1 MKMQT
6 AQIENNGIASTVG
19 KRLAVL
25 PARGKT
31 LAPPTNVL
39 SAPQQSDREGKT
51 MNWDELFANRTRR
64 MRRSAIRELL
74 KVTRRPEVISFA
86 GGLPAAELFPIP
98 QVKAAVDAVL
108 QRLGGKSLQYG
119 ETEGVPELRDWVA
132 RQFSRNG
139 VQITADNVLITTGA
153 QQALDLVGRVFLDEN
168 DRAVVENPTYLA
180 LLSAWRPYV
189 GEFLAVPSD
198 EHGMQ
203 VDALPK
209 LLEKRPKLIYIT
221 PNFQNPQGTTLTRE
235 RREKLVALLR
245 EYGVALLEDNP
256 YGELRYDGEAL
267 PHLLEI
273 EGATRT
279 GQSARPTASPFPN
292 HVMYSGTF
300 SKVLMPG
307 LRVGWVIAA
316 PEVIDKLGMAKQAAD
331 LHTSTICQYA
341 ALELLRR
348 GFLDEFV
355 PVLCKSYGQRRDL
368 MLGALEKHFAA
379 KAKWN
384 RPEGGMFLLVSLPP
398 KYDTTK
404 MLARALEQ
412 NVAYV
417 PGEEFHMNGEGKN
430 TMRLNFS
437 NARPEQI
444 EEGIKRLAMVI

>member
-1 MKMQT
+1 
-6 AQIENNGIASTVG
+6 
-19 KRLAVL
+19 
-25 PARGKT
+25 
-31 LAPPTNVL
+31 
-39 SAPQQSDREGKT
+39 
-51 MNWDELFANRTRR
+51 MNWDELYAKRTHR

-98 QVKAAVDAVL
+98 KVKAAIDAVL
-108 QRLGGKSLQYG
+108 QSLGGKSLQYG
-119 ETEGVPELRDWVA
+119 ETEGVPELREWVA
-132 RQFSRNG
+132 HHFSRNG
-139 VQITADNVLITTGA
+139 IEITADNVLITTGA
-153 QQALDLVGRVFLDEN
+153 QQALDLVGRVFLDET

-198 EHGMQ
+198 DRGMQ
-203 VDALPK
+203 VDALPR

-245 EYGVALLEDNP
+245 EHGVALLEDNP

-273 EGATRT
+273 EAAQN
-279 GQSARPTASPFPN
+279 QSGGLPN

-355 PVLCKSYGQRRDL
+355 PVLCKSYGERRDL
-368 MLGALEKHFAA
+368 MLSALEKHFGG

-384 RPEGGMFLLVSLPP
+384 RPEGGMFLLVTLPT
-398 KYDTTK
+398 KYDTTE
-404 MLARALEQ
+404 LLTRALEQ

-430 TMRLNFS
+430 TLRLNFS

-444 EEGIKRLAMVI
+444 EEGIRRLARVI

>member
-1 MKMQT
+1 MNT
-6 AQIENNGIASTVG
+6 VQIENRKTDVISERFALPTGDLDSPAPFVRKG
-19 KRLAVL
+19 K
-25 PARGKT
+25 G
-31 LAPPTNVL
+31 
-39 SAPQQSDREGKT
+39 
-51 MNWDELFANRTRR
+51 MNWDQLYAKRTRR
-64 MRRSAIRELL
+64 MKRSAIRELL

-86 GGLPAAELFPIP
+86 GGLPASELFPIP
-98 QVKAAVDAVL
+98 QVKSAVDAVL
-108 QRLGGKSLQYG
+108 QSLGGKSLQYG
-119 ETEGVPELRDWVA
+119 ETEGVPELREWLA
-132 RQFSRNG
+132 HHFSRNG
-139 VQITADNVLITTGA
+139 VQITAENVLITTGA
-153 QQALDLVGRVFLDEN
+153 QQALDLVGRVFLDET

-203 VDALPK
+203 VEALPN
-209 LLEKRPKLIYIT
+209 LLEKGPKLVYIT

-235 RREKLVALLR
+235 RREKLVGLLR
-245 EYGVALLEDNP
+245 DHGVALLEDNP

-273 EGATRT
+273 EATKS
-279 GQSARPTASPFPN
+279 GGIPN

-307 LRVGWVIAA
+307 LRVGWIIAA

-348 GFLDEFV
+348 GFLEEFV

-368 MLGALEKHFAA
+368 MLSALEKHFGG
-379 KAKWN
+379 KAMWN
-384 RPEGGMFLLVSLPP
+384 RPEGGMFLLVTFPPEVDTMKILP
-398 KYDTTK
+398 
-404 MLARALEQ
+404 RALEK

-417 PGEEFHMNGEGKN
+417 PGEEFHMNGGGKN

-437 NARPEQI
+437 NARPERI
-444 EEGIKRLAMVI
+444 DEGIRRLATVI

>member
-1 MKMQT
+1 MQT
-6 AQIENNGIASTVG
+6 AQIENNGITSTAG
-19 KRLAVL
+19 ERLA
-25 PARGKT
+25 GT
-31 LAPPTNVL
+31 LAPPAE
-39 SAPQQSDREGKT
+39 SP
-51 MNWDELFANRTRR
+51 MNWDEMYAKRTRR
-64 MRRSAIRELL
+64 MKRSAIRELL

-108 QRLGGKSLQYG
+108 QSLGGKSLQYG
-119 ETEGVPELRDWVA
+119 ETEGVPELREWVA
-132 RQFSRNG
+132 RHFSRNG

-153 QQALDLVGRVFLDEN
+153 QQALDLVGRVFLDES

-198 EHGMQ
+198 DHGMQ

-209 LLEKRPKLIYIT
+209 LLAKRPKLVYIT

-235 RREKLVALLR
+235 RRESLVALLR
-245 EYGVALLEDNP
+245 EYNVALLEDNP
-256 YGELRYDGEAL
+256 YGELRFDGEAL

-273 EGATRT
+273 EGAKS
-279 GQSARPTASPFPN
+279 GGIPN

-331 LHTSTICQYA
+331 LHTSTLCQYA

-355 PVLCKSYGQRRDL
+355 PLLCKSYGQRRDL
-368 MLGALEKHFAA
+368 MLSALEKHFGA
-379 KAKWN
+379 KATWN
-384 RPEGGMFLLVSLPP
+384 RPEGGMFLLVTLPAN
-398 KYDTTK
+398 YDTTK
-404 MLARALEQ
+404 LLASALEQ

-444 EEGIKRLAMVI
+444 QEGIRRLASVI

>member
-1 MKMQT
+1 MK
-6 AQIENNGIASTVG
+6 
-19 KRLAVL
+19 
-25 PARGKT
+25 
-31 LAPPTNVL
+31 
-39 SAPQQSDREGKT
+39 
-51 MNWDELFANRTRR
+51 
-64 MRRSAIRELL
+64 RSAIRELL

-108 QRLGGKSLQYG
+108 QRLGGKCLQYG
-119 ETEGVPELRDWVA
+119 ETEGVPELREWVA
-132 RQFSRNG
+132 SHFSRNG
-139 VQITADNVLITTGA
+139 VQITANNVLITTGA
-153 QQALDLVGRVFLDEN
+153 QQGLDLVGRVFLDES

-203 VDALPK
+203 VDALPT

-235 RREKLVALLR
+235 RRETLVGLLQ
-245 EYGVALLEDNP
+245 EHGVALLEDNP

-273 EGATRT
+273 EAGKS
-279 GQSARPTASPFPN
+279 GGIPN

-341 ALELLRR
+341 VLELLRR
-348 GFLDEFV
+348 GFLEEFV
-355 PVLCKSYGQRRDL
+355 PVLCKSYGERRDL
-368 MLGALEKHFAA
+368 MLSALEKHFGG

-384 RPEGGMFLLVSLPP
+384 RPEGGMFLLVSFPAE
-398 KYDTTK
+398 YDTMK
-404 MLARALEQ
+404 MLPRALEQ

-430 TMRLNFS
+430 TLRLNFS

-444 EEGIKRLAMVI
+444 EEGIERLAAVL

>member
-1 MKMQT
+1 MQT
-6 AQIENNGIASTVG
+6 AQIENNGIASTAG
-19 KRLAVL
+19 ERLA
-25 PARGKT
+25 GT
-31 LAPPTNVL
+31 LAPPTE
-39 SAPQQSDREGKT
+39 SP
-51 MNWDELFANRTRR
+51 MNWDEMYAKRTRR
-64 MRRSAIRELL
+64 MKRSAIRELL
-74 KVTRRPEVISFA
+74 KVTRKPEVISFA

-98 QVKAAVDAVL
+98 QVKAAVDTVL
-108 QRLGGKSLQYG
+108 QSLGGKSLQYG
-119 ETEGVPELRDWVA
+119 ETEGVPELREWVA
-132 RQFSRNG
+132 HHFSRNG

-153 QQALDLVGRVFLDEN
+153 QQALDLVGRVFLDET

-198 EHGMQ
+198 DHGMR

-235 RREKLVALLR
+235 RREKLVTLLR
-245 EYGVALLEDNP
+245 EYNVALLEDNP
-256 YGELRYDGEAL
+256 YGELRFDGEAL

-273 EGATRT
+273 EAAK
-279 GQSARPTASPFPN
+279 SAGIPN

-348 GFLDEFV
+348 GFLNEFV
-355 PVLCKSYGQRRDL
+355 PVLCKSYGQRRDM
-368 MLGALEKHFAA
+368 MLSALEKHFGV

-384 RPEGGMFLLVSLPP
+384 RPEGGMFLLVTLPP
-398 KYDTTK
+398 NYDTT
-404 MLARALEQ
+404 MLLARALER

-444 EEGIKRLAMVI
+444 EEGIRRLASVI

>member
-1 MKMQT
+1 MAPMK
-6 AQIENNGIASTVG
+6 
-19 KRLAVL
+19 
-25 PARGKT
+25 
-31 LAPPTNVL
+31 
-39 SAPQQSDREGKT
+39 
-51 MNWDELFANRTRR
+51 WDELYAKRMLR

-98 QVKAAVDAVL
+98 QVKEAVGQVL
-108 QRLGGKSLQYG
+108 QSLGGKSLQYG
-119 ETEGVPELRDWVA
+119 ETEGIPELREWVA
-132 RQFSRNG
+132 RNFSRNG
-139 VQITADNVLITTGA
+139 AQISSENVLITTGA
-153 QQALDLVGRVFLDEN
+153 QQALDLAGRVFLNET

-198 EHGMQ
+198 ENGMQ
-203 VDALPK
+203 VNALPEILK
-209 LLEKRPKLIYIT
+209 KRPKLIYVT

-235 RREKLVALLR
+235 RREKLVALSR
-245 EYGVALLEDNP
+245 EYDVGVLEDNP
-256 YGELRYDGEAL
+256 YGELRYNGQAL

-273 EGATRT
+273 EAAQGK
-279 GQSARPTASPFPN
+279 SSPFPE
-292 HVMYSGTF
+292 HVLYSGTF

-331 LHTSTICQYA
+331 LHTSTICQYT

-355 PVLCKSYGQRRDL
+355 PILCKSYGQRRDL
-368 MLGALEKHFAA
+368 MLSALEKHVGSR
-379 KAKWN
+379 AKWN
-384 RPEGGMFLLVSLPP
+384 RPEGGMFLLVTLPE
-398 KYDTTK
+398 KYDTAK
-404 MLARALEQ
+404 LLPRALEQ

-417 PGEEFHMNGEGKN
+417 PGEEFHFNGDGKN

-444 EEGIKRLAMVI
+444 EEGIRRLAAIL

>member
-1 MKMQT
+1 MQT
-6 AQIENNGIASTVG
+6 AKIESNGIGSILEREDSRGGAPESVRKG
-19 KRLAVL
+19 K
-25 PARGKT
+25 G
-31 LAPPTNVL
+31 
-39 SAPQQSDREGKT
+39 
-51 MNWDELFANRTRR
+51 MNWDELYAKRTRR
-64 MRRSAIRELL
+64 MKRSAIRELL

-108 QRLGGKSLQYG
+108 QSLGGKSLQYG

-132 RQFSRNG
+132 RHFSRNG
-139 VQITADNVLITTGA
+139 LCIAADNVLITTGA
-153 QQALDLVGRVFLDEN
+153 QQALDLVGRIFLDEN

-198 EHGMQ
+198 EQGMQ
-203 VDALPK
+203 VDALPN

-245 EYGVALLEDNP
+245 EYGAGLLEDNP
-256 YGELRYDGEAL
+256 YGELRYDGDAL

-273 EGATRT
+273 EAAQGKS
-279 GQSARPTASPFPN
+279 SAFPN

-307 LRVGWVIAA
+307 LRVGWIIAA

-348 GFLDEFV
+348 GFLNEFV

-368 MLGALEKHFAA
+368 MLSALEKHFGT

-384 RPEGGMFLLVSLPP
+384 RPEGGMFLLVTLPP

-404 MLARALEQ
+404 LLARALEQ

-444 EEGIKRLAMVI
+444 EEGIRRLAMVI

>member
-1 MKMQT
+1 MQT
-6 AQIENNGIASTVG
+6 AQIQNNGMTNPMGSSI
-19 KRLAVL
+19 KRVENRGD
-25 PARGKT
+25 ARQEFK
-31 LAPPTNVL
+31 
-39 SAPQQSDREGKT
+39 REEQA
-51 MNWDELFANRTRR
+51 MNWDEMYAKRTRR
-64 MRRSAIRELL
+64 MKRSAIRELL

-108 QRLGGKSLQYG
+108 QSLGGKSLQYG
-119 ETEGVPELRDWVA
+119 ETEGVPELREWVA
-132 RQFSRNG
+132 HHFSRNG
-139 VQITADNVLITTGA
+139 LQITAENVLITTGA

-209 LLEKRPKLIYIT
+209 LLEKRPKLVYIT
-221 PNFQNPQGTTLTRE
+221 PNFQNPQGTTLTQE

-245 EYGVALLEDNP
+245 EHGIALLEDNP
-256 YGELRYDGEAL
+256 YGELRFDGQAL

-273 EGATRT
+273 EAAESG
-279 GQSARPTASPFPN
+279 GIPN

-368 MLGALEKHFAA
+368 MLSALEKHFGG

-384 RPEGGMFLLVSLPP
+384 RPEGGMFLLVTLAA

-404 MLARALEQ
+404 LLARALEQ

-444 EEGIKRLAMVI
+444 EEGIRRLASVI

>member
-1 MKMQT
+1 MKWDDLY
-6 AQIENNGIASTVG
+6 A
-19 KRLAVL
+19 KR
-25 PARGKT
+25 T
-31 LAPPTNVL
+31 H
-39 SAPQQSDREGKT
+39 
-51 MNWDELFANRTRR
+51 R

-86 GGLPAAELFPIP
+86 GGLPAAELFPIS
-98 QVKAAVDAVL
+98 QVKEAVDQVL
-108 QRLGGKSLQYG
+108 QSLGGKSLQYG
-119 ETEGVPELRDWVA
+119 ETEGIPELREWVA
-132 RQFSRNG
+132 RNFSRNG
-139 VQITADNVLITTGA
+139 VQITSENVLITTGA
-153 QQALDLVGRVFLDEN
+153 QQALDLVGRVFLNET

-198 EHGMQ
+198 ENGMQ
-203 VDALPK
+203 VEALPEI
-209 LLEKRPKLIYIT
+209 LTKRPKLIYVT

-245 EYGVALLEDNP
+245 EYDVAVLEDNP
-256 YGELRYDGEAL
+256 YGELRYGGQLL

-273 EGATRT
+273 EATQ
-279 GQSARPTASPFPN
+279 GKSSPFPE
-292 HVMYSGTF
+292 HVLYSGTF

-316 PEVIDKLGMAKQAAD
+316 PEAIDKLGMAKQAAD
-331 LHTSTICQYA
+331 LHTSTICQYT

-355 PVLCKSYGQRRDL
+355 PVLCKSYSQRRDL
-368 MLGALEKHFAA
+368 MLSALEKHVGSS
-379 KAKWN
+379 AKWN
-384 RPEGGMFLLVSLPP
+384 RPEGGMFLLVTLPDR
-398 KYDTTK
+398 YDTMK
-404 MLARALEQ
+404 LLPRALEQ

-417 PGEEFHMNGEGKN
+417 PGAEFHMNGEGKN

-444 EEGIKRLAMVI
+444 EEGIRRLATIL

>member
-1 MKMQT
+1 
-6 AQIENNGIASTVG
+6 
-19 KRLAVL
+19 
-25 PARGKT
+25 
-31 LAPPTNVL
+31 
-39 SAPQQSDREGKT
+39 
-51 MNWDELFANRTRR
+51 
-64 MRRSAIRELL
+64 
-74 KVTRRPEVISFA
+74 
-86 GGLPAAELFPIP
+86 LPAAELFPIP

-108 QRLGGKSLQYG
+108 QSLGGKSLQYG
-119 ETEGVPELRDWVA
+119 ETEGVPELREWVA
-132 RQFSRNG
+132 RHFSRNG

-153 QQALDLVGRVFLDEN
+153 QQALDLVGRVFLDES

-198 EHGMQ
+198 DHGMQ

-209 LLEKRPKLIYIT
+209 LLAKRPKLVYIT

-235 RREKLVALLR
+235 RRESLVALLR
-245 EYGVALLEDNP
+245 EYNVALLEDNP
-256 YGELRYDGEAL
+256 YGELRFDGEAL

-273 EGATRT
+273 EGAKS
-279 GQSARPTASPFPN
+279 GGIPN

-331 LHTSTICQYA
+331 LHTSTLCQYA

-355 PVLCKSYGQRRDL
+355 PLLCKSYGQRRDL
-368 MLGALEKHFAA
+368 MLSALEKHFGA
-379 KAKWN
+379 KATWN
-384 RPEGGMFLLVSLPP
+384 RPEGGMFLLVTLPAN
-398 KYDTTK
+398 YDTTK
-404 MLARALEQ
+404 LLASALEQ

-444 EEGIKRLAMVI
+444 QEGIRRLASVI

>member
-1 MKMQT
+1 MQT
-6 AQIENNGIASTVG
+6 AKTESDGVGFFLEREVSHNG
-19 KRLAVL
+19 
-25 PARGKT
+25 
-31 LAPPTNVL
+31 APE
-39 SAPQQSDREGKT
+39 QFERKGQR
-51 MNWDELFANRTRR
+51 MNWDGLYANRTRR
-64 MRRSAIRELL
+64 MKRSAIRELL
-74 KVTRRPEVISFA
+74 KVTRSPEVISFA

-98 QVKAAVDAVL
+98 QVKSAVDAVL
-108 QRLGGKSLQYG
+108 QSLGGKSLQYG

-132 RQFSRNG
+132 HHFSRNG
-139 VQITADNVLITTGA
+139 VEITAENVLITTGA

-189 GEFLAVPSD
+189 GEFLAAPSD

-245 EYGVALLEDNP
+245 EHNIGLLEDNP

-273 EGATRT
+273 EAAQGKS
-279 GQSARPTASPFPN
+279 GGLPN

-355 PVLCKSYGQRRDL
+355 PILCKSYGQRRDL
-368 MLGALEKHFAA
+368 MLGALEKHFGG

-384 RPEGGMFLLVSLPP
+384 RPEGGMFLLVTLPA

-404 MLARALEQ
+404 LLARALEQ

-417 PGEEFHMNGEGKN
+417 PGEEFHMNGEGNN

-444 EEGIKRLAMVI
+444 EEGIRRLATVI

>member
-1 MKMQT
+1 MQT
-6 AQIENNGIASTVG
+6 AQIQNNGIANPIGSSL
-19 KRLAVL
+19 R
-25 PARGKT
+25 RGDDRRDAT
-31 LAPPTNVL
+31 
-39 SAPQQSDREGKT
+39 QQLETEGNR
-51 MNWDELFANRTRR
+51 MNWDELFAKRTHR
-64 MRRSAIRELL
+64 MKRSAIRELL

-108 QRLGGKSLQYG
+108 QSLGGKSLQYG

-132 RQFSRNG
+132 RHFSRNG
-139 VQITADNVLITTGA
+139 VEITAENVLITTGA
-153 QQALDLVGRVFLDEN
+153 QQGLDLVGRVFLDEN
-168 DRAVVENPTYLA
+168 DCAVVENPTYLA

-209 LLEKRPKLIYIT
+209 LLKRRPKLIYIT
-221 PNFQNPQGTTLTRE
+221 PNFQNPQGTTLARE

-245 EYGVALLEDNP
+245 EHGVALLEDNP
-256 YGELRYDGEAL
+256 YGELRYDGQPL

-273 EGATRT
+273 EAAQGKSSRC
-279 GQSARPTASPFPN
+279 PN

-307 LRVGWVIAA
+307 LRVGWAIAA

-355 PVLCKSYGQRRDL
+355 PVLCKSYGERRDL
-368 MLGALEKHFAA
+368 MLGALEKHFGT

-404 MLARALEQ
+404 MLERALEQ

-444 EEGIKRLAMVI
+444 EEGIRRLAMVI

>member
-1 MKMQT
+1 
-6 AQIENNGIASTVG
+6 
-19 KRLAVL
+19 
-25 PARGKT
+25 
-31 LAPPTNVL
+31 
-39 SAPQQSDREGKT
+39 
-51 MNWDELFANRTRR
+51 
-64 MRRSAIRELL
+64 
-74 KVTRRPEVISFA
+74 
-86 GGLPAAELFPIP
+86 
-98 QVKAAVDAVL
+98 
-108 QRLGGKSLQYG
+108 
-119 ETEGVPELRDWVA
+119 
-132 RQFSRNG
+132 
-139 VQITADNVLITTGA
+139 
-153 QQALDLVGRVFLDEN
+153 
-168 DRAVVENPTYLA
+168 
-180 LLSAWRPYV
+180 
-189 GEFLAVPSD
+189 
-198 EHGMQ
+198 
-203 VDALPK
+203 
-209 LLEKRPKLIYIT
+209 
-221 PNFQNPQGTTLTRE
+221 LTRE

-245 EYGVALLEDNP
+245 EYGVGLLEDNP
-256 YGELRYDGEAL
+256 YGELRFDGEAL

-279 GQSARPTASPFPN
+279 GQSTRPTTSQYPN

-368 MLGALEKHFAA
+368 MLSALEKHFGG

-384 RPEGGMFLLVSLPP
+384 RPEGGMFLLVSLPSE
-398 KYDTTK
+398 YDTTK
-404 MLARALEQ
+404 LLARALEQ

-444 EEGIKRLAMVI
+444 EEGIRRLATIL

>member
-1 MKMQT
+1 MQT
-6 AQIENNGIASTVG
+6 APIQRSGNASAVGALPETTENHVG
-19 KRLAVL
+19 
-25 PARGKT
+25 
-31 LAPPTNVL
+31 APRQTEHKGNHM
-39 SAPQQSDREGKT
+39 K
-51 MNWDELFANRTRR
+51 WDELYAKRTRR
-64 MRRSAIRELL
+64 MKRSAIRELL

-108 QRLGGKSLQYG
+108 QSLGGKSLQYG
-119 ETEGVPELRDWVA
+119 ETEGVPELREWIA
-132 RQFSRNG
+132 RHFSRNG
-139 VQITADNVLITTGA
+139 VQITAENVLITTGA
-153 QQALDLVGRVFLDEN
+153 QQALDLVGRVLLDEN

-203 VDALPK
+203 VDALPQ
-209 LLEKRPKLIYIT
+209 LLERRPKLIYVT
-221 PNFQNPQGTTLTRE
+221 PNFQNPQGTTLARE

-245 EYGVALLEDNP
+245 EYNVALVEDNP
-256 YGELRYDGEAL
+256 YGELRYDGHPL

-273 EGATRT
+273 EAA
-279 GQSARPTASPFPN
+279 QARSSRFPN
-292 HVMYSGTF
+292 HVIYSGTF

-316 PEVIDKLGMAKQAAD
+316 PELIDRLGMAKQAAD

-368 MLGALEKHFAA
+368 MLSALEKHLGTR
-379 KAKWN
+379 AKWN
-384 RPEGGMFLLVSLPP
+384 RPEGGMFLLVSLPTN
-398 KYDTTK
+398 YDTAK
-404 MLARALEQ
+404 LLARALEQ

-417 PGEEFHMNGEGKN
+417 PGEEFHIHGEGKN
-430 TMRLNFS
+430 TLRLNFS

-444 EEGIKRLAMVI
+444 EEGIRRLATVL

>member
-1 MKMQT
+1 MNT
-6 AQIENNGIASTVG
+6 AQIEKNGKNAI
-19 KRLAVL
+19 REPLEVL
-25 PARGKT
+25 PARGNA
-31 LAPPTNVL
+31 LASPKIASVAPTQFVRKG
-39 SAPQQSDREGKT
+39 QR
-51 MNWDELFANRTRR
+51 MNWDGLYAKRTHR

-108 QRLGGKSLQYG
+108 QSLGGKSLQYG
-119 ETEGVPELRDWVA
+119 ETEGVPELREWVA
-132 RQFSRNG
+132 SHFSRNG

-153 QQALDLVGRVFLDEN
+153 QQALDLVGRVFLDET

-198 EHGMQ
+198 DHGMQ
-203 VDALPK
+203 VEALPE
-209 LLEKRPKLIYIT
+209 LLEKNPKLIYIT

-235 RREKLVALLR
+235 RREKLVGLVR
-245 EYGVALLEDNP
+245 EHGVALLEDNP
-256 YGELRYDGEAL
+256 YGELRFDGEAL

-273 EGATRT
+273 EAAQGKT
-279 GQSARPTASPFPN
+279 GGVPN

-348 GFLDEFV
+348 GFLDDFV

-368 MLGALEKHFAA
+368 MLSALEKHIGT

-384 RPEGGMFLLVSLPP
+384 RPEGGMFLLLTLPE

-404 MLARALEQ
+404 LLARALEQ

-430 TMRLNFS
+430 TLRLNFS

-444 EEGIKRLAMVI
+444 EEGIRRLSRIL

>member
-1 MKMQT
+1 MNT
-6 AQIENNGIASTVG
+6 SQIEKNGKNAIREPRESAITSPKIAS
-19 KRLAVL
+19 A
-25 PARGKT
+25 
-31 LAPPTNVL
+31 APMQFVRKGN
-39 SAPQQSDREGKT
+39 R
-51 MNWDELFANRTRR
+51 MNWESLYAKRTHR

-108 QRLGGKSLQYG
+108 QTLGGKSLQYG
-119 ETEGVPELRDWVA
+119 ETEGVPELREWVA
-132 RQFSRNG
+132 HHFSRNG

-153 QQALDLVGRVFLDEN
+153 QQALDLVGRVFLDET

-203 VDALPK
+203 VDELPRILEKQPK
-209 LLEKRPKLIYIT
+209 LVYIT

-235 RREKLVALLR
+235 RREKLVALLS
-245 EYGVALLEDNP
+245 EHNMGLLEDNP
-256 YGELRYDGEAL
+256 YGELRFDGEAL

-273 EGATRT
+273 EAAQGMR
-279 GQSARPTASPFPN
+279 GGLPN

-355 PVLCKSYGQRRDL
+355 PVLCKSYGERRDL
-368 MLGALEKHFAA
+368 MLSALEKHIGTR
-379 KAKWN
+379 AKWN
-384 RPEGGMFLLVSLPP
+384 RPEGGMFLLVTLPA

-404 MLARALEQ
+404 LLGRALEQ

-444 EEGIKRLAMVI
+444 EEGIRRLATIL

>member
-1 MKMQT
+1 MST
-6 AQIENNGIASTVG
+6 AQIEKNGKNAI
-19 KRLAVL
+19 REPREVL
-25 PARGKT
+25 PARVNA
-31 LAPPTNVL
+31 LASPTIA
-39 SAPQQSDREGKT
+39 SAVPTQSVRKGQR
-51 MNWDELFANRTRR
+51 MNWDGLYAKRTHR

-108 QRLGGKSLQYG
+108 QSLGGKSLQYG
-119 ETEGVPELRDWVA
+119 ETEGVPELREWVA
-132 RQFSRNG
+132 GHFSRNG

-153 QQALDLVGRVFLDEN
+153 QQALDLVGRVFLDEY

-189 GEFLAVPSD
+189 GEFVAVPSD

-203 VDALPK
+203 VEALPK
-209 LLEKRPKLIYIT
+209 IFDENPKLIYPKLIYIT

-273 EGATRT
+273 EAAQGKS
-279 GQSARPTASPFPN
+279 GGLPN

-348 GFLDEFV
+348 GFLEEFV

-368 MLGALEKHFAA
+368 MLGALEKHIGT

-384 RPEGGMFLLVSLPP
+384 RPEGGMFLLLTLPE

-404 MLARALEQ
+404 LLARALEQ

-444 EEGIKRLAMVI
+444 EEGIRRLAKVI

>member
-1 MKMQT
+1 MNT
-6 AQIENNGIASTVG
+6 AQIQKNGKTNAIPE
-19 KRLAVL
+19 RLAVL
-25 PARGKT
+25 PARGNT
-31 LAPPTNVL
+31 LVPPSKGLDSPTQFV
-39 SAPQQSDREGKT
+39 RKGKR
-51 MNWDELFANRTRR
+51 MNWDEMYAKRTRR
-64 MRRSAIRELL
+64 MKRSAIRELL

-108 QRLGGKSLQYG
+108 QRLGGKCLQYG
-119 ETEGVPELRDWVA
+119 ETEGVPELREWVA
-132 RQFSRNG
+132 HHFSRNG
-139 VQITADNVLITTGA
+139 VQITAENVLITTGA

-198 EHGMQ
+198 EHGRQ
-203 VDALPK
+203 VDAMPK

-235 RREKLVALLR
+235 RREKLVALLQ
-245 EYGVALLEDNP
+245 EHGVALLEDNP
-256 YGELRYDGEAL
+256 YGELRYDGDAL

-273 EGATRT
+273 EAAEGKSR
-279 GQSARPTASPFPN
+279 GLPN

-368 MLGALEKHFAA
+368 MLSALEKHFGG

-384 RPEGGMFLLVSLPP
+384 RPEGGMFLLVSLPSE
-398 KYDTTK
+398 YDTTK
-404 MLARALEQ
+404 LLSRALEQ

-444 EEGIKRLAMVI
+444 EEGIRRLATIL

>member
-6 AQIENNGIASTVG
+6 AQIEIDGNTNTN
-19 KRLAVL
+19 AVSEL
-25 PARGKT
+25 PKG
-31 LAPPTNVL
+31 
-39 SAPQQSDREGKT
+39 
-51 MNWDELFANRTRR
+51 MNWNELYAKRTRR
-64 MRRSAIRELL
+64 MKRSAIRELL

-108 QRLGGKSLQYG
+108 QRLGGKCLQYG
-119 ETEGVPELRDWVA
+119 ETEGVPELREWVA
-132 RQFSRNG
+132 NHFSRNG

-153 QQALDLVGRVFLDEN
+153 QQGLDLVGRVFLDES
-168 DRAVVENPTYLA
+168 DRAVVEAPTYLA

-198 EHGMQ
+198 EQGMQ
-203 VDALPK
+203 VDALSK
-209 LLEKRPKLIYIT
+209 LLEKQPKLIYIT
-221 PNFQNPQGTTLTRE
+221 PNFQNPQGTTLTLE
-235 RREKLVALLR
+235 RREKLVTLLR
-245 EYGVALLEDNP
+245 EHGIALLEDNP

-273 EGATRT
+273 EAAQNKPG
-279 GQSARPTASPFPN
+279 GFPS

-348 GFLDEFV
+348 GFLEEFV
-355 PVLCKSYGQRRDL
+355 PVLCKSYSQRRDL
-368 MLGALEKHFAA
+368 MLSALEKHFGG

-384 RPEGGMFLLVSLPP
+384 RPEGGMFLLVSFPAE
-398 KYDTTK
+398 YDTMK
-404 MLARALEQ
+404 MLPRALEQ

-430 TMRLNFS
+430 TLRLNFS

-444 EEGIKRLAMVI
+444 EEGIKRLAAVL